1 MPYAIHTSLLLLKET
16 LYICIQ
22 QKTFILQTF
31 FHDFK
36 KEKRVLQQSQRG
48 CQADVL
54 CFSKSNIMESEQ
66 QQQQRERGKRKIHQ
80 QVVQE

>member
-1 MPYAIHTSLLLLKET
+1 MILK
-16 LYICIQ
+16 
-22 QKTFILQTF
+22 
-31 FHDFK
+31 K
-36 KEKRVLQQSQRG
+36 KKRVLQQSERG

-66 QQQQRERGKRKIHQ
+66 QQQQERGKRKIHQ

>member
-1 MPYAIHTSLLLLKET
+1 MILK
-16 LYICIQ
+16 
-22 QKTFILQTF
+22 
-31 FHDFK
+31 K
-36 KEKRVLQQSQRG
+36 KKRVLQQSQRG

-66 QQQQRERGKRKIHQ
+66 QQLERGKRKIHQ

>member
-16 LYICIQ
+16 LYVSNKRLLFC
-22 QKTFILQTF
+22 KPFFMIL
-31 FHDFK
+31 K
-36 KEKRVLQQSQRG
+36 KKKRVLQQSQRG

-66 QQQQRERGKRKIHQ
+66 QQQLERGKGKIHQ

>member
-1 MPYAIHTSLLLLKET
+1 MSYSTHTSLLLLKEI
-16 LYICIQ
+16 LYICIL
-22 QKTFILQTF
+22 QKTFILETY

-36 KEKRVLQQSQRG
+36 KEKRVLQQSERR

-54 CFSKSNIMESEQ
+54 CFSKSNIVDSEQ
-66 QQQQRERGKRKIHQ
+66 QQQQERGKRKIHQ